1 MTGIEYQ
8 LLAMRTNDRK
18 QGDRLLTSVIKEK
31 EYNVPTL
38 LYGSLGLAGEA
49 GEVIEIVK
57 KGIFHEKGIDKTHI
71 KKELGD
77 VLWYVALICDAC
89 RFNLDDVLE
98 ENISKLKKRYPD
110 GFDTEKANHRD
121 KDDI

>member
-49 GEVIEIVK
+49 GEVLEIVK